1 MLPGLLVVAVLLS
14 ALGGWWWWQSRPL
27 NPGALH
33 RRAPLPQLMQLR
45 KSTVFVIAAV
55 VLGLCLG
62 TVWIVRRTL
71 VSRGTKKTPVQAAKA
86 PVTTPAPATAEFLR
100 KYPKEYATNTPP
112 PAEPPAL
119 PPRGIPVEQPRNGTP
134 PVTPV
139 AVASGPPPL
148 SRAELQEVLTR
159 ILTQH
164 QEATDAKT
172 KAAIAQALA
181 DYERTHP
188 PVVVPGQPTGQPA
201 PPATPGNP
209 ADDAWKWRPG
219 KDAEGTTLGKRFQKP
234 REEQAQ
240 AAKASTLFPP
250 AQWETPAEPTRVI
263 YSSQLIQGQL
273 AQVIVTGESATVR
286 VKVSETLYDKFGQ
299 QVPLIPMG
307 SSILGLVEG
316 KVRRGQT
323 RIPMGVS
330 KVELPDGTDLV
341 LEGKAGDAGGGV
353 GIPGDVDNRYPQVL
367 LGAILTTL
375 FALAPQVAA
384 GNTTNYQPTV
394 EQDIARNLGQSV
406 NQTGQQFVRE
416 MLAIEPI
423 ITAHVGDP
431 VTIQLSKNVS
441 LMSKPVIVRK

>member
-27 NPGALH
+27 NPDALN

-45 KSTVFVIAAV
+45 RSTVCVIAAV
-55 VLGLCLG
+55 VLVLCLG

-71 VSRGTKKTPVQAAKA
+71 VSRGTKKATEVTTKA
-86 PVTTPAPATAEFLR
+86 PVSTPAPATAEFLR
-100 KYPKEYATNTPP
+100 KYPKDYATNTP
-112 PAEPPAL
+112 AEEPAL
-119 PPRGIPVEQPRNGTP
+119 PPRGIPVETPRNSTP
-134 PVTPV
+134 PITQA
-139 AVASGPPPL
+139 AVAPTPPPL
-148 SRAELQEVLTR
+148 SRAELQDVLTR
-159 ILTQH
+159 IFTQH
-164 QEATDAKT
+164 QEATEART

-181 DYERTHP
+181 DYERSHP
-188 PVVVPGQPTGQPA
+188 PVVVPGQPTAQPA
-201 PPATPGNP
+201 PPQAP
-209 ADDAWKWRPG
+209 AIPAAEAWKWQFG
-219 KDAEGTTLGKRFQKP
+219 KDTEGTTLGKRFQKTK
-234 REEQAQ
+234 EEQVQ

-250 AQWETPAEPTRVI
+250 AQWETPAEPTLVI

-307 SSILGLVEG
+307 STIMGLVEG
-316 KVRRGQT
+316 KVRRGQN

-341 LEGKAGDAGGGV
+341 LEGKAGDASGGV

-375 FALAPQVAA
+375 FALAPSVAA
-384 GNTTNYQPTV
+384 GNSTNYQPTV

-406 NQTGQQFVRE
+406 NQTGQQFTRE